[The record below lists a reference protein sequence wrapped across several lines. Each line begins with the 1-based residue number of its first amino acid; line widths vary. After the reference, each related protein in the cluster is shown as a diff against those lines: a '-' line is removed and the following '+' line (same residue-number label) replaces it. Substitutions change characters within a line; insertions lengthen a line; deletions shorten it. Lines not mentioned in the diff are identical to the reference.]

1 MQFNKFVWNLYCKS
15 EEGCSAIQRDVSEH
29 SSSDTANRFYTVFSH
44 QMYYCETANGEIVES
59 GISGFE
65 EVNLRELI
73 KEFAAEQTVTDID
86 AAEKL
91 FTGMVDDYV
100 VWQDKKQGKSID
112 RVFGGG
118 NNNPACY
125 ADAYGSID
133 GLSAGLH
140 DAHPEL
146 FVPYLFA
153 RRFDEFEKI
162 CHSFDIP
169 LPQLPGKLQKRERA
183 LYYLGIN
190 RALYEFRKRHELSH
204 QELNAFLYDF
214 APKNLESRNEYDL
227 PSPSRVWFVIG
238 GVGGNGDFEYLD
250 STDGKSV
257 SYWQGNLETRRGDII
272 LMWCASP
279 RSYLHSVWRALDDG
293 FNDPFFYFY
302 SLIRVGLPTKIS
314 PIPFSEFS
322 KHPILGS
329 KPAVRAH
336 FQGSSGT
343 PFSIED
349 YAAIRELLQNKGF
362 DISELPLPPTEG
374 SFLNTELQNERDV
387 ELTLVEPLL
396 KSLGFTEKDWIRQFP
411 LRMGRGERN
420 FPDYVLGGVLCPGDE
435 SAEALIE
442 CKFDIETK
450 KDLKEAFVQAKSY
463 ALRLQALILALA
475 ARRGFWVFRRR
486 DDGFSIDHFM
496 FKTWNELTH
505 PDVLHEVSV
514 VLGKRAIEALISKR
528 NRSKREP

>member
-1 MQFNKFVWNLYCKS
+1 
-15 EEGCSAIQRDVSEH
+15 
-29 SSSDTANRFYTVFSH
+29 
-44 QMYYCETANGEIVES
+44 
-59 GISGFE
+59 
-65 EVNLRELI
+65 
-73 KEFAAEQTVTDID
+73 
-86 AAEKL
+86 
-91 FTGMVDDYV
+91 
-100 VWQDKKQGKSID
+100 
-112 RVFGGG
+112 
-118 NNNPACY
+118 
-125 ADAYGSID
+125 
-133 GLSAGLH
+133 
-140 DAHPEL
+140 
-146 FVPYLFA
+146 
-153 RRFDEFEKI
+153 
-162 CHSFDIP
+162 
-169 LPQLPGKLQKRERA
+169 
-183 LYYLGIN
+183 
-190 RALYEFRKRHELSH
+190 
-204 QELNAFLYDF
+204 
-214 APKNLESRNEYDL
+214 
-227 PSPSRVWFVIG
+227 
-238 GVGGNGDFEYLD
+238 
-250 STDGKSV
+250 
-257 SYWQGNLETRRGDII
+257 
-272 LMWCASP
+272 MWCASP

-302 SLIRVGLPTKIS
+302 SLIRVGHPTKIS

-322 KHPILGS
+322 THPVLGS

-336 FQGSSGT
+336 FQGASGT

-349 YAAIRELLQNKGF
+349 YAAIRELLHNKGF
-362 DISELPLPPTEG
+362 DISELPLPPTAG

-514 VLGKRAIEALISKR
+514 FLGKRTIEASINKRSIKKQESK
-528 NRSKREP
+528 SV